1 MSPWDREQGS
11 RPLWPALLQLQP
23 EERKHSFRPF
33 PHLIFLLPEMI
44 SQSPFVPKSYSNT
57 SGASAAFRVNT
68 AKMCVW
74 RSRVTANSRWSRKQ
88 NYLISAT
95 IYLRLTA
102 LLPWC
107 FWAVGNISWR
117 TLLNWDSTS
126 GRLNVKDD
134 VILEVRVHFR
144 NSQESYTSNKD
155 NEIEK
160 KKKRK
165 KKNRTFLEEQSA
177 RGCAE
182 ELMAER
188 NSQWKTVR
196 NTKAG
201 REPKHK

>member
-1 MSPWDREQGS
+1 MRWSCDEIMAWFWWSDFARQKLWNMAPVLQASSS
-11 RPLWPALLQLQP
+11 RCDCLFCTHMIRVLYMWHTHQLT

-44 SQSPFVPKSYSNT
+44 SQSQFVPKNYSNT

-88 NYLISAT
+88 NNLISAT

-144 NSQESYTSNKD
+144 NSQERYTSNKD

-160 KKKRK
+160 KKKK
-165 KKNRTFLEEQSA
+165 KEK
-177 RGCAE
+177 
-182 ELMAER
+182 
-188 NSQWKTVR
+188 K
-196 NTKAG
+196 
-201 REPKHK
+201 